1 MLRRVLLRMSESA
14 RVRQVVETAPLSR
27 RVVRRFVA
35 GPASQ
40 DAVSACADLTSS
52 GLLVTLD
59 YLGEHTGD
67 IARARA
73 VRDEYGRVLRLLADS
88 GLAAGG
94 RCEVSLKLSAV
105 GQALP
110 AEGEK
115 VALEHAWDVCQAAS
129 EAATT
134 VTLDME
140 DHTTTDSTLSVL
152 RELRADFPW
161 VGAVLQ
167 AYLRRTEADCRD
179 LAGSRVR
186 LCKGAYDEPAS
197 VAYAT
202 KGDVDRSYV
211 RCLRTLMA
219 GRGYPM
225 VATHDPRLISIAAAL
240 AVQHARLPGSY
251 EYQMLYG
258 VRPGEQQRL
267 AGRGEKLRVYVPYG
281 EQWYGYLM
289 RRMAE
294 RPANTAFFL
303 RSLATK
309 G

>member
-1 MLRRVLLRMSESA
+1 MLRQVLLRLSA
-14 RVRQVVETAPLSR
+14 SPRVRQVVETAPLSR

-35 GPASQ
+35 GAAGQ
-40 DAVSACADLTSS
+40 DAVRACADLTSS

-110 AEGEK
+110 GEGEK
-115 VALEHAWDVCQAAS
+115 VALEHAWDVCQAAH
-129 EAATT
+129 EAGTT

-152 RELRADFPW
+152 REVRADFPW
-161 VGAVLQ
+161 VGVVLQ

-179 LAGSRVR
+179 LAASRVR
-186 LCKGAYDEPAS
+186 LCKGAYDEPKS
-197 VAYAT
+197 VAHRS
-202 KGDVDRSYV
+202 KGQVDRAYV

-219 GRGYPM
+219 GPGYPM
-225 VATHDPRLISIAAAL
+225 IATHDPRLVAIAGAL
-240 AVQHARLPGSY
+240 AVQHGRLPASY

-258 VRPGEQQRL
+258 VRPGEQRRL
-267 AGRGEKLRVYVPYG
+267 AGCGEQLRVYVPYG